1 MRVRGAASHADALC
15 IARTVA
21 TSTLVRCA
29 ITGGDPN
36 WGRIVAAAGRS
47 GARID
52 PGRLSVRTGGLTLF
66 ADGSPKVV
74 EKKAVEAAFAADNVV
89 VELDVGLGRGED
101 FFLSS
106 GLTEAYVRLNADY
119 TT

>member
-1 MRVRGAASHADALC
+1 
-15 IARTVA
+15 
-21 TSTLVRCA
+21 VRCA
-29 ITGGDPN
+29 VTGGDPN

-47 GARID
+47 GAKLD
-52 PGRLSVRTGGLTLF
+52 PESLVVRTGGLTLF
-66 ADGSPKVV
+66 KDGAPVTVDKAAV
-74 EKKAVEAAFAADNVV
+74 EKVFAQPNVI
-89 VELDVGLGRGED
+89 VELDVGLGAGSD

>member
-1 MRVRGAASHADALC
+1 MRGAASDADALTV
-15 IARTVA
+15 ARTVA

-47 GARID
+47 GAKLD
-52 PGRLSVRTGGLTLF
+52 PELLIVKAGGVTLF
-66 ADGSPKVV
+66 QHGAPTAV
-74 EKKAVEAAFAADNVV
+74 EKRVAEQAFSQPTVV
-89 VELDVGLGRGED
+89 VELDLGLGGGRD

-106 GLTEAYVRLNADY
+106 GLTEDYVRLNADY
-119 TT
+119 ST